1 MRESHLP
8 GAGSIR
14 LPSFEIPCKGCGT
27 MFKVRE
33 YALAI
38 RRYSREQIDLDYGVT
53 ALPWIE

>member
-1 MRESHLP
+1 
-8 GAGSIR
+8 
-14 LPSFEIPCKGCGT
+14 